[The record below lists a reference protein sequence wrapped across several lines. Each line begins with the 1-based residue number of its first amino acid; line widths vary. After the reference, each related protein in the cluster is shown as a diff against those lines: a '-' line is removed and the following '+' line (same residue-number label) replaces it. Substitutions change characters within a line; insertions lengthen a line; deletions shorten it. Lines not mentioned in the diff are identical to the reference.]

1 MAAQVGDQIYIA
13 TSNMIIYL
21 NLKWG
26 LLNTKA
32 LLIEMLVLYLGIITI
47 SFERVNMFS
56 AGPIYE
62 RLDIYGPVS
71 SQCETLMRLYEFNE
85 A

>member
-62 RLDIYGPVS
+62 RFDIYGPIL
-71 SQCETLMRLYEFNE
+71 SQFEPHG
-85 A
+85 AI